1 MRYMGYVRD
10 ELAGPEQ
17 TLRGLVIALEDDQG
31 LKRAL
36 SMVPSIAFKRYEV
49 SFRLLET

>member
-1 MRYMGYVRD
+1 MGYVRD

-36 SMVPSIAFKRYEV
+36 PIVPSIAFKRYEA